1 MRKNIERIYTES
13 QLREMCEH
21 YQCLLK
27 IQDWNIE
34 VRLVPQRNLDDS
46 DARVLLGYEVRN
58 ASIEIAT
65 PDTWTPGFFP
75 RFQDMRRDLIHE
87 LLHIVFVDAI
97 PHYEKGSLRHKA
109 YEIAIDTAAEAL
121 ASRVEDIPFMSD
133 MELEGP
139 DSGIDAAPSN
149 ADYKRH
155 LDELVNSHLEEP
167 QENVDIHDDSGC
179 NRVI

>member
-34 VRLVPQRNLDDS
+34 VRLVPQRDLGDS
-46 DARVLLGYEVRN
+46 DSRVFLGDEVRN

-75 RFQDMRRDLIHE
+75 RFQDMRRDLLHE
-87 LLHIVFVDAI
+87 LLHIVFVDAH
-97 PHYEKGSLRHKA
+97 PRCKKGSLKHKEH
-109 YEIAIDTAAEAL
+109 EIAIDTVAEAL
-121 ASRVEDIPFMSD
+121 AGLVEDIPFMSD
-133 MELEGP
+133 MELEGR

-167 QENVDIHDDSGC
+167 QENVGIHDDAGC
-179 NRVI
+179 NRDI